1 MSGSRLRSGRNS
13 VIVIIVIL
21 ISLISFVTLF
31 NSVSRENDLVLKIE
45 KLEQANEAIF
55 KLVEGKELAQILKSI
70 VIIRINNW
78 NLIICIFYINL
89 FVLSLIFQLK
99 SLRKTNVYL
108 LNVICMTRQK
118 MN

>member
-55 KLVEGKELAQILKSI
+55 KLVEGKVELAQIFK
-70 VIIRINNW
+70 
-78 NLIICIFYINL
+78 
-89 FVLSLIFQLK
+89 VLL
-99 SLRKTNVYL
+99 
-108 LNVICMTRQK
+108 QK
-118 MN
+118 E